1 MGKKRKIVVIGGGAS
16 GMTAAIMAARNGA
29 EVTILEQK
37 DRLGKKILSTGN
49 GKCNYTNANMDVSF
63 FRGEDPSFVSSVLHK
78 FSTEDTLTFFEKL
91 GVLSKKRNGYYY
103 PKSDQASAV
112 LDVLCMEIKK
122 LGIKVCC
129 NTKVLSVQKKKDFL
143 IKTSEGTYLA
153 DALILSTGGKASLRK

>member
-63 FRGEDPSFVSSVLHK
+63 FRGEDPSFVSSVPVSYTHL
-78 FSTEDTLTFFEKL
+78 
-91 GVLSKKRNGYYY
+91 
-103 PKSDQASAV
+103 PKQ
-112 LDVLCMEIKK
+112 EIV
-122 LGIKVCC
+122 I
-129 NTKVLSVQKKKDFL
+129 
-143 IKTSEGTYLA
+143 SEQNM
-153 DALILSTGGKASLRK
+153 